1 MFIDMSIIQHRD
13 TNVKRFGKIGMM
25 EFKDWLVGKFL
36 EWEKQQEKRQPYVAF
51 ARFLGV
57 KQSALSQWMNGN
69 NTPTLDYVGVI
80 SDKLG
85 PEIYDVLGLQRPTD
99 LLDGFPPRIREAL
112 LSARETII
120 SRGLSGDSPEA
131 VAVIT
136 EAMRAAG
143 YRLILTNDE

>member
-1 MFIDMSIIQHRD
+1 MR
-13 TNVKRFGKIGMM
+13 
-25 EFKDWLVGKFL
+25 KFV
-36 EWEKQQEKRQPYVAF
+36 EWEQTQPRRQSYSAF
-51 ARFLGV
+51 ARWLGV
-57 KQSALSQWMNGN
+57 KVPTMAQWRVGN
-69 NTPTLDYVGVI
+69 NLPSYDMATLLA
-80 SDKLG
+80 DKLG
-85 PEIYDVLGLQRPTD
+85 AEVYDVLGFARPTD

-112 LSARETII
+112 LSAREIII